1 MAAFFFYV
9 RIVWFLKNCP
19 FWCSSNLTASNESLF
34 CTRFI
39 RHNTVS
45 HWFSCILSHRCTHA
59 SFFSPLKPVS
69 YFSKVSV
76 QCSLVKICQV
86 VFEQASLF
94 QTDDTL
100 LMNFCWQV
108 LTVSCHTR
116 TGTAPSDGFKFT
128 FNFCF
133 IGR

>member
-1 MAAFFFYV
+1 MSHFFALVSSVTTQFLIGSPAF
-9 RIVWFLKNCP
+9 
-19 FWCSSNLTASNESLF
+19 SLTDVP
-34 CTRFI
+34 T
-39 RHNTVS
+39 
-45 HWFSCILSHRCTHA
+45 
-59 SFFSPLKPVS
+59 PLYFPPPPKPVS

-108 LTVSCHTR
+108 LTVSCHTH